1 MSNRTQFSKAQQNR
15 MAVGTMNFGSRIV
28 IGYLLSVILI
38 VLSAIQAH
46 DFYSQG
52 DTEHMIYYIIL
63 AVFAVLYAVLVTVQ
77 MRREIKKTEKELAKR
92 GGAK

>member
-1 MSNRTQFSKAQQNR
+1 MSNREQLIKAQQNR
-15 MAVGTMNFGSRIV
+15 MAVGTMNFGARIV

-46 DFYSQG
+46 DYHSQG

-77 MRREIKKTEKELAKR
+77 MRRDVKKTEKELAKR
-92 GGAK
+92 GAKK